1 LKLTVECQWRSLFRL
16 LVFDR
21 MRGGT
26 WRLSKSA
33 SWAAKVKEQA
43 W

>member
-1 LKLTVECQWRSLFRL
+1 LKLKVDWQSLFRL

-26 WRLSKSA
+26 WHSLKGV